1 MNVYSTEK
9 LFLFKLTFLLLV
21 SCFCCNACIEAD
33 EMKARLY
40 IEDFKMVAIEEMH
53 RMGVPASIKLAQAM
67 LESDYGYSRLA
78 QEGKNHFGIK
88 CKKGWQ
94 GQTIYHTDDAPDE
107 CFRKYRTVYDSYLDH
122 SNFLRFHRLNYYEH
136 LFDFDKTD
144 YKSWAY
150 GLKKAGYA
158 TNPRYAEL
166 LINLIERYDLYQYDT
181 AIISVMGEDN
191 KPVIIYGA
199 DSNTFA
205 LANTQKYNRN
215 TSTFYNPVPTPKQKP
230 LVTFKDN
237 RPPIETE
244 DENASALET
253 SEIQEASEVPSPIIE
268 EENTLIAEE
277 ETIETKQEN
286 LTPIYKQLTVNGKY
300 AITSNVPLMP
310 AFVAHTYSVPLS
322 KLYNYNDLLVGQKFK
337 PDTPI
342 FFQKKKN
349 KAETKMEHVVR
360 EGETMH
366 DIAQLYGIKLM
377 KLYRRNKMPL
387 NGVPITGE
395 IVQLQKRVKESPK
408 YRL

>member
-1 MNVYSTEK
+1 MQMMNIYSIEK
-9 LFLFKLTFLLLV
+9 LFFFKLTFLLLV

-67 LESDYGYSRLA
+67 LESDYGDSRLA

-94 GQTIYHTDDAPDE
+94 GETIYHTDDAPDE

-122 SNFLRFHRLNYYEH
+122 SNFLRFHRLNYYDH
-136 LFDFDKTD
+136 LFLIEKTD

-166 LINLIERYDLYQYDT
+166 LINLIERYELYRYDK
-181 AIISVMGEDN
+181 ARISVMGDDN
-191 KPVIIYGA
+191 KPVIIYG
-199 DSNTFA
+199 DDFNTLAFA
-205 LANTQKYNRN
+205 NAQKYNQT
-215 TSTFYNPVPTPKQKP
+215 TSTFYRPIPPAKQKS
-230 LVTFKDN
+230 LVTIKDN
-237 RPPIETE
+237 RPPIEA
-244 DENASALET
+244 ENGNVSVFENPEIQET
-253 SEIQEASEVPSPIIE
+253 SELFPPIIE
-268 EENTLIAEE
+268 EDSTLIAQE
-277 ETIETKQEN
+277 ETLEEKQEN
-286 LTPIYKQLTVNGKY
+286 LRPIYKQLTVNGKY
-300 AITSNVPLMP
+300 SIISNVPLMP
-310 AFVAHTYSVPLS
+310 AFVAHTYNVPLS

-349 KAETKMEHVVR
+349 KSEAKMEHIVM

-366 DIAQLYGIKLM
+366 DIAQK
-377 KLYRRNKMPL
+377 
-387 NGVPITGE
+387 
-395 IVQLQKRVKESPK
+395 
-408 YRL
+408 